1 MSLSRRHLL
10 QSASAVG
17 ALALIGCDRV
27 PVADNPSYG
36 PEIETQIAKGS
47 KAVAVLKTAQDF
59 MLQSYPETSSSM
71 GIDKEDY
78 ANLRAKLTDRSPDG
92 QAAIAKQTRELSNK
106 LKAIKTEEL
115 SPNIALD
122 VEVVSAVFERA
133 AQGFDFP
140 YGDMALLNSNW
151 SYRNS
156 PYVAAQNTGAFI
168 EIPSFLDSSHT
179 VDSEGAAE
187 DYLSRMSAYAG
198 QLNGET
204 ERMRRDGEKG
214 MILPDFLLA
223 KTIGQLQAARAQAPK
238 DWSIVKS
245 LTSVSYTHLT
255 LPTICSV

>member
-92 QAAIAKQTRELSNK
+92 QAAIATQTRELSNK
-106 LKAIKTEEL
+106 LKACLLYT
-115 SPNIALD
+115 SP
-122 VEVVSAVFERA
+122 
-133 AQGFDFP
+133 
-140 YGDMALLNSNW
+140 
-151 SYRNS
+151 S
-156 PYVAAQNTGAFI
+156 PRDRTR
-168 EIPSFLDSSHT
+168 
-179 VDSEGAAE
+179 
-187 DYLSRMSAYAG
+187 SRMPSSA
-198 QLNGET
+198 
-204 ERMRRDGEKG
+204 
-214 MILPDFLLA
+214 
-223 KTIGQLQAARAQAPK
+223 
-238 DWSIVKS
+238 
-245 LTSVSYTHLT
+245 
-255 LPTICSV
+255 